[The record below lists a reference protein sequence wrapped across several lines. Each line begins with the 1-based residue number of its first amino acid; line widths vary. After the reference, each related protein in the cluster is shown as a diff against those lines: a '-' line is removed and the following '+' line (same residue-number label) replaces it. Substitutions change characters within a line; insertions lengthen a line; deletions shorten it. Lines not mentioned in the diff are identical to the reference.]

1 MNSKPLENESEG
13 DGAGK
18 RRGEGKEK
26 VWGGGKREAEVCE
39 KGDEDRE
46 KKSGRRIKR
55 YVSFMHRE

>member
-1 MNSKPLENESEG
+1 MNSKTLKNESEG

-26 VWGGGKREAEVCE
+26 VWGGGKREVCE
-39 KGDEDRE
+39 KGDEDRG
-46 KKSGRRIKR
+46 KKGGRRIKR